1 MLGNDTII
9 GDPLFAVPLFVT
21 NGSQLLPERRLPHL
35 CYEIHGRD
43 RWYLN
48 LISDTCVS
56 VNAHYTAANRTI
68 DVNVISKVGIKAVN
82 SSGHCVNIEVGIQN
96 GCVPIITETGRPAV
110 PMNRYSSGRI
120 SVSKHRERVRVSV
133 PNCEN
138 VQLVM
143 WITCEDLQRI
153 HFVVTRG
160 VNLRPTSHGLLGNI
174 HVAQH
179 FTTSHHEVEP
189 FIKDILVLVGWL
201 GNISASYKLLL
212 PSEKFIISYC
222 FTVSCCCCCCCCFK
236 ILV

>member
-56 VNAHYTAANRTI
+56 VNAYYTATNRTI

-96 GCVPIITETGRPAV
+96 GCVPIITEPGRPAV
-110 PMNRYSSGRI
+110 PMDRYRSGRI
-120 SVSKHRERVRVSV
+120 SVSKHRERVRISV

-143 WITCEDLQRI
+143 WITCQDLQRI

-174 HVAQH
+174 QVAQH

-189 FIKDILVLVGWL
+189 FIKDILVLGL
-201 GNISASYKLLL
+201 
-212 PSEKFIISYC
+212 
-222 FTVSCCCCCCCCFK
+222 
-236 ILV
+236 

>member
-1 MLGNDTII
+1 MLGNDTVI

-56 VNAHYTAANRTI
+56 VNAHYTAINRTI
-68 DVNVISKVGIKAVN
+68 DTNVISTVGIKAVN
-82 SSGHCVNIEVGIQN
+82 SNGLCVNIEVGVQN
-96 GCVPIITETGRPAV
+96 GCVPVITEAGNSSVA
-110 PMNRYSSGRI
+110 MNRYRSGRI
-120 SVSKHRERVRVSV
+120 SVRKHRERVRISL

-143 WITCEDLQRI
+143 WITCQNLQRI

-160 VNLRPTSHGLLGNI
+160 INLRPTSHGLLGNSNYY
-174 HVAQH
+174 HY
-179 FTTSHHEVEP
+179 S
-189 FIKDILVLVGWL
+189 LVPRL
-201 GNISASYKLLL
+201 S
-212 PSEKFIISYC
+212 
-222 FTVSCCCCCCCCFK
+222 
-236 ILV
+236 